1 MRHLQQM
8 TESGQEVYLSEPR
21 LRMDYSAEITPI
33 EWTTETAAVTEK
45 YSFVSEIARG
55 RFSVVAKGIEKAT
68 DRVIVAK
75 ILETSGDLEESVS
88 VSTLLFS
95 FLFLTILFWDI
106 RVCSEKIIKNIFNFK
121 SFSILKILWETT
133 YEKIKW

>member
-8 TESGQEVYLSEPR
+8 TESGQEVCLTEPR
-21 LRMDYSAEITPI
+21 LRMDYTAETTPI

-45 YSFVSEIARG
+45 YSFVSELARG

-75 ILETSGDLEESVS
+75 ILETSGDLEEPVS
-88 VSTLLFS
+88 
-95 FLFLTILFWDI
+95 
-106 RVCSEKIIKNIFNFK
+106 
-121 SFSILKILWETT
+121 
-133 YEKIKW
+133 